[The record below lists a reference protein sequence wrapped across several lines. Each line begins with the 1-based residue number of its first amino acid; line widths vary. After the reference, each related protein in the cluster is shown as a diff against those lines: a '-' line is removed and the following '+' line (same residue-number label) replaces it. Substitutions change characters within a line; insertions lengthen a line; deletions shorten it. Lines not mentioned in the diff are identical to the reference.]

1 MFFPSVELI
10 FDSSKF
16 DSFYVLD
23 WCIYGGCIP
32 TKLSCYV
39 IECFDVS
46 CTTCRLRASC
56 STYSLLSCWQ
66 IFFTP
71 LSCTLYCSSAYFFW
85 CLVVALKSFSFIS
98 RLCST
103 FCQVFSDIHFLR
115 FGCRP
120 HMIGESSLWVPRLMF
135 ESSSCKFSSMLNL
148 FLRAL

>member
-16 DSFYVLD
+16 YSIYVLD

-39 IECFDVS
+39 IECFNVS

-56 STYSLLSCWQ
+56 STYSLLSCLQ

-71 LSCTLYCSSAYFFW
+71 LSCTLYCSSDYFFW
-85 CLVVALKSFSFIS
+85 CLVVALKRFSFIS

-103 FCQVFSDIHFLR
+103 FCQVFLALWLQIAYYFL
-115 FGCRP
+115 
-120 HMIGESSLWVPRLMF
+120 MWLENWVCEFPGLCL
-135 ESSSCKFSSMLNL
+135 SHPLAN
-148 FLRAL
+148 FLVCWTYF